1 MKIKYLMHIFLVAFL
16 MFACQGK
23 QEQPEVAET
32 QKVES
37 ADFEFLAEQ
46 FADLKILRY
55 QIPGFDQ
62 LSLQQKKYVYYL
74 TQAGLAGRDIM
85 YDQNYRHNLK
95 IRRALEKVYTS
106 FTGDKTTEDWKNFEV
121 YLKRIW
127 FSNGIHHHYAND
139 KFEPGFSKAYLEEL
153 LSSTGTELD
162 GEALEVIFND
172 ADSKKVNLDP
182 EKGLVE
188 GSAINF
194 YAPDITTAD
203 VDAFYSAIEVDAKQP
218 IEKGLNSKLVKEDGK
233 VIEKVWKSGG
243 LYSASINTIIEWLEK
258 AREVAENDT
267 QKKQLGL
274 LIEYYK
280 TGDLKTWDDY
290 NIVWAKSTEGDVDYI
305 NGFIEVYN
313 DPKGYK
319 GSYESVIQIKDFEM
333 SKKMAVLAENAQ
345 WFEDNSTLQEEHK
358 KANVVGVSY
367 KTINVAGEAGDASP
381 STPIGINLPN
391 NNWIREQH
399 GSKSVSLGNIIHAYN
414 NAGSSGRLQEFA
426 HDEEEVKYEEEY
438 GQLADKLHTALH
450 EVIGHASGKLNEG
463 VGTPKETLK
472 NYAST
477 LEEAR
482 ADLVG
487 LYYLPD
493 QKLVEIGISP
503 DAKAIGKAAYDGY
516 IRNGLMLQ
524 LIRLNLGDDIEE
536 AHMRNRQL
544 VSAWAMEKGMADNVI
559 EKVQKDGKTYF
570 KINDYDK
577 LRGLFGD
584 LLKEIQRI
592 KSEGD
597 FEAGR
602 DLVETYGVKVDQDL
616 HKEVLERNSKFKSA
630 PYAGFIN
637 PDLVPVTDDQGEIT
651 DVQVV
656 QPESFAAQMLRYAQ
670 DYTTLPDVN

>member
-46 FADLKILRY
+46 FADLKVLRY